1 MTPEG
6 VATHTGA
13 PAHVVPDSAGQAVC
27 DLIARPYNA
36 HLATLAE
43 LKDRSS
49 VVEALA
55 PSRLAAVMRDGV
67 SLALDHYGPRLQ
79 PKTSALIADWLH
91 QHAQL
96 VERLAEPWNALS
108 QGSASDVVRGF
119 KAGFASPE
127 AQAGTALGS
136 LLGGIGGFA
145 GGLVGTFLALHRDD
159 QAFSSR
165 LQSYLGEVD
174 RWFTVAASDFDG
186 RVLPRVERDLNPWPH
201 RLRWVL
207 GAALTLGAAGVAAWL
222 TR

>member
-1 MTPEG
+1 MT
-6 VATHTGA
+6 
-13 PAHVVPDSAGQAVC
+13 GQAADVVTTVDTPMAGSRGQGVC
-27 DLIARPYNA
+27 DLVARPYNA
-36 HLATLAE
+36 HLALLAE

-49 VVEALA
+49 VVAALA
-55 PSRLAAVMRDGV
+55 PSRLAAVLRDGV
-67 SLALDHYGPRLQ
+67 SLALDRYGPQLQ
-79 PKTSALIADWLH
+79 PKTSALIAGWLH

-96 VERLAEPWNALS
+96 VERLAEPWNTLS

-165 LQSYLGEVD
+165 LESYLGDVN
-174 RWFTVAASDFDG
+174 RWFTVAAADFDS
-186 RVLPRVERDLNPWPH
+186 RVLPRVERDLNPWPY
-201 RLRWVL
+201 RLRWTIGTVL
-207 GAALTLGAAGVAAWL
+207 ALGAAGAAVWL

>member
-1 MTPEG
+1 MTPDG
-6 VATHTGA
+6 VATHVGA
-13 PAHVVPDSAGQAVC
+13 PAHVVAGSAGQAVC

-43 LKDRSS
+43 LQDRSS
-49 VVEALA
+49 VVAANA
-55 PSRLAAVMRDGV
+55 PARLATLMRDGV
-67 SLALDHYGPRLQ
+67 SLALDQYGPQLQ
-79 PKTSALIADWLH
+79 PKTSALVADWLH
-91 QHAQL
+91 HHVQL

-174 RWFTVAASDFDG
+174 QWFTVAASDFDS
-186 RVLPRVERDLNPWPH
+186 RVLPKVERDLNPWPH
-201 RLRWVL
+201 RVRWMIR
-207 GAALTLGAAGVAAWL
+207 ALLALGAAGAAAWL
-222 TR
+222 AR